1 MKDYS
6 LKATLGAFVFAL
18 AVSFAPTSASAGALF
33 FIDHNG
39 YDGDFFGSNEI
50 PVELFDVYQTE
61 IDLLE
66 GCEAFEADVCVGKV
80 WGEGSL
86 GSTHTFDVETVYDE
100 TVILEFVIN
109 ETEVAWTD
117 YHIDLEGA
125 YFEELELI
133 LLSVDGD
140 GNILEFV
147 EDGLT
152 YDNDD
157 MSLDIFFNTPFG
169 IFDADAGGGPV
180 LAITMWFGNDEEF
193 LINQY
198 PTFDVP
204 EPGTLGLLGM
214 GIIGMALAR
223 RRRKAA

>member
-1 MKDYS
+1 MKEFS
-6 LKATLGAFVFAL
+6 LKAALGAFAFAL
-18 AVSFAPTSASAGALF
+18 AVSFAPTSASAL

-39 YDGDFFGSNEI
+39 IDGDFLGSDEVQ
-50 PVELFDVYQTE
+50 VELFDVYGT
-61 IDLLE
+61 DLELVE
-66 GCEAFEADVCVGKV
+66 GCEVFGADLCVGKV

-86 GSTHTFDVETVYDE
+86 GSTHTFDVETDDYD

-109 ETEVAWTD
+109 ETGVAWTD

-125 YFEELELI
+125 YLEEVAI
-133 LLSVDGD
+133 ITLLVDGD
-140 GNILEFV
+140 GDVLEFDIIDFTD
-147 EDGLT
+147 DG
-152 YDNDD
+152 DD
-157 MSLDIFFNTPFG
+157 MSLDIFFDTPFG

-180 LAITMWFGNDEEF
+180 LAIAMALDNGEEF

-214 GIIGMALAR
+214 GMIGMALAR